1 MQNINMIYK
10 RCFFRISC
18 FIFWLVICP
27 DLSGQANQKRMLNTD
42 DYKLWSFL
50 TSDKITELG
59 NWASYRLRYDDA
71 QTDTLF
77 VQSISGRKKI
87 AFPLGREGRFNGELD
102 FACIAKDTFSQINLK
117 TQKLFQRADASN
129 FRFSKNHKFT
139 AVILKTPDQKFS
151 LEIIDRSGKS
161 IYSASQITAYC
172 FDPGLNGIVYATQED
187 GRFNISAL
195 FFKDTIVKKIITENH
210 VAPFQNLIWK
220 EESIVFIENK
230 KDSPSLYSYEIKKER
245 LSTLDPARSTNF
257 STGMKISS
265 EIYRN
270 PIPSLDGSMVF
281 FWLKEPSVES
291 NEKSA
296 EQVQIWNSKDKLLTD
311 FKKYMPYYKWAD
323 KMAVWDTKEGTVSQ
337 ITTQE
342 FAGGFLGSD
351 YSHAFIYD
359 PVAYEPQTRQNC
371 PYDLYALDIKTGQKE
386 LVTARYFPDTKPEG
400 SPDGKQL
407 CYPKDR
413 QWWIYDLARNEST
426 CLTCGI
432 SNSFFIED
440 LDRPGEDAYYGL
452 PGWTE
457 NNEVLLYDRFDIW
470 TISFDGKTKNRLTK
484 GREMQKTYR
493 IKAFDDKL
501 YYDDVHYRK
510 YLFDLNTGFLVA
522 SSSRETGQT
531 GLAYWNNKSGLK
543 EQVWVNRKI
552 TQVIKAEKKDVYLYL
567 DENFENAPRLMF
579 YDGKA
584 KEIFQSNPQ
593 QKRFLWGRNERIDY
607 AVGDKKI
614 KGILFY
620 PAGFEKG
627 KKYPMI
633 VNIYERQFPFLN
645 NYVSPSLL
653 EGIGFN
659 VTNFTAQGY
668 FVLLPDIVYEF
679 GSLYKS
685 VTNSVLAAVDAVILK
700 GNIEPDKIGLIG
712 HSFGGYET
720 DLIITQT
727 GRFAA
732 AVAGAAFTD
741 LVSTYLYVGPSF
753 RRPDFFR
760 AENHQLRIGKSLYED
775 MPSYLQNSPVLLAAG
790 VTTPLLGWVG
800 EEDRHVNAMQTM
812 EFYLALR
819 RLNKEHTLLVY
830 PKEAHEIR
838 GRENKIDL
846 SRRIMQWF
854 DFYLK
859 DGRKMDWMQSDFN
872 R

>member
-1 MQNINMIYK
+1 M
-10 RCFFRISC
+10 
-18 FIFWLVICP
+18 
-27 DLSGQANQKRMLNTD
+27 
-42 DYKLWSFL
+42 
-50 TSDKITELG
+50 
-59 NWASYRLRYDDA
+59 
-71 QTDTLF
+71 
-77 VQSISGRKKI
+77 
-87 AFPLGREGRFNGELD
+87 
-102 FACIAKDTFSQINLK
+102 
-117 TQKLFQRADASN
+117 
-129 FRFSKNHKFT
+129 
-139 AVILKTPDQKFS
+139 
-151 LEIIDRSGKS
+151 
-161 IYSASQITAYC
+161 
-172 FDPGLNGIVYATQED
+172 
-187 GRFNISAL
+187 
-195 FFKDTIVKKIITENH
+195 
-210 VAPFQNLIWK
+210 
-220 EESIVFIENK
+220 
-230 KDSPSLYSYEIKKER
+230 
-245 LSTLDPARSTNF
+245 
-257 STGMKISS
+257 
-265 EIYRN
+265 
-270 PIPSLDGSMVF
+270 
-281 FWLKEPSVES
+281 
-291 NEKSA
+291 
-296 EQVQIWNSKDKLLTD
+296 
-311 FKKYMPYYKWAD
+311 
-323 KMAVWDTKEGTVSQ
+323 SQ

-342 FAGGFLGSD
+342 LAGGFLGAD
-351 YSHAFIYD
+351 YRHAFIYD

-371 PYDLYALDIKTGQKE
+371 PYDLYALDIKTGKKE
-386 LVTARYFPDTKPEG
+386 LVTARYFPDTKLEG

-413 QWWIYDLARNEST
+413 QWWIYDLARNESA

-452 PGWTE
+452 AGWTE

-522 SSSRETGQT
+522 SSSRETGET

-543 EQVWVNRKI
+543 EDVWMNRKI
-552 TQVIKAEKKDVYLYL
+552 TQVNKAEKKDVYLYL

-593 QKRFLWGRNERIDY
+593 QKRFLWGKNERIDY

-685 VTNSVLAAVDAVILK
+685 VTNSVLAAVDAAILK

-760 AENHQLRIGKSLYED
+760 AENHQIRIGKSLYED